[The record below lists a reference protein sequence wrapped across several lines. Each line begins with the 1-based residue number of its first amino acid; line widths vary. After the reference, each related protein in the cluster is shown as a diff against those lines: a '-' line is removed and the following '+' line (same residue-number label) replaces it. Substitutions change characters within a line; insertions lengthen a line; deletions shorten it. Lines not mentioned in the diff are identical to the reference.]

1 VPLAFWLVD
10 RRQLEFFLALADAG
24 SFTRA
29 AGRLHIAQPS
39 LSYAI
44 RALEAELGAPL
55 FERHGR
61 GVRLTPAGE
70 ALIAPARRSVRSFA
84 LAESAVRAVTD
95 AGFGRVTVVSSTLW
109 AVDPLVAMIGEFR
122 RLQPGVHFVVRDPAT
137 RSDLLEQV
145 RSGDADF
152 GLLPGPAPGGVL
164 DSHRL
169 VDQELV
175 AVLPPGTTHRALTVS
190 VADLVALGIIATP
203 AGTDLR
209 ALLDDQLE
217 AAGLAPDAAVETA
230 HAASVIPLVLHSAG
244 AAVLPEGMAGE
255 AAGQGARLVRLDPPA
270 RASISLLWRRDRLR
284 GAARHFLDLAR
295 DRADELEGPGSV

>member
-1 VPLAFWLVD
+1 VD

-44 RALEAELGAPL
+44 RALEEELGSPL

-84 LAESAVRAVTD
+84 LAEGAVRAVSD
-95 AGFGRVTVVSSTLW
+95 AGYGRVTVVSSTLW
-109 AVDPLVAMIGEFR
+109 AVDPLVEMIGEFR
-122 RLQPGVHFVVRDPAT
+122 RLQPGVRFVVHDPAT
-137 RSDLLEQV
+137 RSDLVEQV
-145 RSGDADF
+145 RSGGADF
-152 GLLPGPAPGGVL
+152 GLLQGQAPGGAL
-164 DSHRL
+164 DSHWL

-175 AVLPPGTTHRALTVS
+175 AVLPPGSTHRGLTVPLS
-190 VADLVALGIIATP
+190 DLVALGIIATP
-203 AGTDLR
+203 HGTALR

-217 AAGLAPDAAVETA
+217 AAGLALDAAVETA
-230 HAASVIPLVLHSAG
+230 HAASVIPLVLQRAG
-244 AAVLPEGMAGE
+244 AAILPEGMAGE
-255 AAGQGARLVRLDPPA
+255 AASKGARLVRLDPPA
-270 RASISLLWRRDRLR
+270 HASISLVWRRGRLR
-284 GAARHFLDLAR
+284 GAAQHFLDLAR
-295 DRADELEGPGSV
+295 DRVANDAGSPRSV